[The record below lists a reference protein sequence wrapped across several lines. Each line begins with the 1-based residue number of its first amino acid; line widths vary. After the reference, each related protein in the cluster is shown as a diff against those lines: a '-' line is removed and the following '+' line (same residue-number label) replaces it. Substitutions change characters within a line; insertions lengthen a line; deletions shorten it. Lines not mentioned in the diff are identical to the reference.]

1 MNFHLGDYFID
12 GGNNAYTLYEINSD
26 FYGFKLR
33 PVNAWL
39 HTVKPD
45 FLLGLTGEISLQYH
59 ELFKRFVRVFRS
71 ADNAQKEVAASREFL
86 IERESLIERDLYF

>member
-1 MNFHLGDYFID
+1 MNFHPGDFFID
-12 GGNNAYTLYEINSD
+12 SADNIYALYEINSD

-33 PVNAWL
+33 PANMWI

-45 FLLGLTGEISLQYH
+45 LSLGLTGKISLSYH
-59 ELFKRFVRVFRS
+59 ELFKRFVRVHRS

-86 IERESLIERDLYF
+86 IERECLIERDLYF